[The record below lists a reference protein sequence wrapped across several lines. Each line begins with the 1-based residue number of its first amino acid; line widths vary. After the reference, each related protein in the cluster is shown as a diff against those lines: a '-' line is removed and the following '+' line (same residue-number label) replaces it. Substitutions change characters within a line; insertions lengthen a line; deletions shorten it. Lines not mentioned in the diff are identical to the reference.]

1 MILLLNADGME
12 LELPYVRHIGDIF
25 VMYSTQPL
33 LYVRYL
39 SSPSSSFIYIVSPP
53 LLRLTLCQTHLQY
66 NPPLFNTS
74 PSNTM
79 TTYLKLVR

>member
-1 MILLLNADGME
+1 MYFGSS
-12 LELPYVRHIGDIF
+12 ELPYVRHIRDIF
-25 VMYSTQPL
+25 EMHSTQPL

-66 NPPLFNTS
+66 NPPLFITS
-74 PSNTM
+74 PTNTM